1 MICLEALSECY
12 LSKADISEAVNSLL
26 VEAFDF
32 VSNKSRHTYPMV
44 KQTWLCLLN
53 VSQTEISFFFLM
65 WHYHMGICGVVLQR
79 TVVELFYNVLE
90 LL

>member
-1 MICLEALSECY
+1 MNTYVMICLEALSECY

-44 KQTWLCLLN
+44 KQT
-53 VSQTEISFFFLM
+53 
-65 WHYHMGICGVVLQR
+65 
-79 TVVELFYNVLE
+79 
-90 LL
+90 